1 MVGSPLS
8 GTSRGQR
15 LQGNASLTYS
25 LTSQT
30 LNAAFTN
37 IRNLD
42 TEAAHS
48 VPSVQFTGVP
58 VDGQGQFEDGPTGGS
73 ASQPWLHGA
82 FYGPDHGKTAGV
94 FRSSNMVGAFGAK
107 QQ

>member
-1 MVGSPLS
+1 MVGSPLT
-8 GTSRGQR
+8 GTSQGQR
-15 LQGNASLTYS
+15 LQGDASLTYS

-42 TEAAHS
+42 TETAHS
-48 VPSVQFTGVP
+48 VPSVNFTGVP
-58 VDGQGQFEDGPTGGS
+58 VDGQGKFEDGPGAGPPAKPGS
-73 ASQPWLHGA
+73 TAPSTVPHGE
-82 FYGPDHGKTAGV
+82 TAGV
-94 FRSSNMVGAFGAK
+94 FRSSNIVRAFGAK